1 MQWGGEREGW
11 LSGGVSEGGVGVY
24 GVWFLWGGL
33 GQYVCEVKVGCSA
46 ARSVSPPS
54 LLSPPPL
61 PPLDESKLKSRMSYP
76 GTK

>member
-1 MQWGGEREGW
+1 MR
-11 LSGGVSEGGVGVY
+11 VGVGVY

-33 GQYVCEVKVGCSA
+33 GQYYVCEVKVGCSA
-46 ARSVSPPS
+46 ARSVSLPS

-61 PPLDESKLKSRMSYP
+61 PPLDESKLKSRMSYQ